1 MCNSAGQTKQ
11 NMCFGFWFF
20 ELQKEAAGVSIR
32 KSYRLCLGYIF
43 CKSKGSYD
51 WLLRLPGLNGC

>member
-43 CKSKGSYD
+43 CKSD
-51 WLLRLPGLNGC
+51 ARALMTGC